1 MGHRLAST
9 RIRHGWSIEEIALY
23 TNGAISKSRI
33 SNFEAGLRRPD
44 IEIAEILATAFGDV
58 SAAWLLTLENGP
70 NSTTEEPNGEPTRL
84 GGYGSVWGFSQKTSV
99 VSLQIETEVL
109 HCHKPPF

>member
-1 MGHRLAST
+1 MIRELSRSEQIGQRLTST
-9 RIRHGWSIEEIALY
+9 RIRHGWSIEELALH
-23 TNGAISKSRI
+23 TNGIISKSRI

-70 NSTTEEPNGEPTRL
+70 ETRSVLLEDKRPTI
-84 GGYGSVWGFSQKTSV
+84 GMA
-99 VSLQIETEVL
+99 
-109 HCHKPPF
+109 

>member
-1 MGHRLAST
+1 MNRELSRSEQIGQRLSST
-9 RIRHGWSIEEIALY
+9 RIRHGWSIEELALH

-58 SAAWLLTLENGP
+58 SAAWLLTLENGSDSSAQHP
-70 NSTTEEPNGEPTRL
+70 KVEPTKIA
-84 GGYGSVWGFSQKTSV
+84 GQGSVRGF
-99 VSLQIETEVL
+99 L
-109 HCHKPPF
+109 

>member
-1 MGHRLAST
+1 MIKELSRSEQIGLRLAST
-9 RIRHGWSIEEIALY
+9 RIRHGWSIEELAQH

-70 NSTTEEPNGEPTRL
+70 DSSARHPKDKPTNIA
-84 GGYGSVWGFSQKTSV
+84 GQGSVPGF
-99 VSLQIETEVL
+99 L
-109 HCHKPPF
+109 